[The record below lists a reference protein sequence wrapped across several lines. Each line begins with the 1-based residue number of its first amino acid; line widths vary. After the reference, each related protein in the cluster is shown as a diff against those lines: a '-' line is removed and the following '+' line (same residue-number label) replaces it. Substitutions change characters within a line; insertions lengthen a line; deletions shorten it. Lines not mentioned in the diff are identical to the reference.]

1 MKKWG
6 IRLLKAA
13 SALLLL
19 FVVVFGVW
27 LENATVVR
35 TSGGVYQAIMLPLSG
50 GSSIRWRADFSIT
63 ADKPNIQHI
72 QGPIVERKADKSF
85 AAQWVCGNSVHT
97 AEVGEY
103 DPLKVTCGDKA
114 YSYDFYP
121 PAKANDAATFITDGP
136 VAVTSD
142 LEGNLGYFLR
152 WGIDT
157 GVLNAAGNWAFGG
170 GHLVVAGDMFDRGRY
185 VYDLLWFLYDLEQ
198 QAEAYGGKVHILLGN
213 HEQYAFIGLIKS
225 VEAEHLWAIEQ
236 MMPYPVALRNATVL
250 GQWLRTKPVM
260 AKINNVLYMHG
271 GISELLLKSGKTI
284 EELNALNREA
294 LDNYSEISDDVF
306 ALTHGNHSL
315 TQYRGYAHAME
326 YYPEADQSL
335 IDRTKQ
341 QFGVDYLV
349 VGHSQAETLA
359 PKFGGDIYIVENTHF
374 SKEALVFEE
383 GQPVIKQLSLL
394 KERFE
399 DNAYQTRSFSLFNM
413 KDLKAF
419 FGIFSAV
426 SRVPE
431 R

>member
-1 MKKWG
+1 
-6 IRLLKAA
+6 
-13 SALLLL
+13 
-19 FVVVFGVW
+19 
-27 LENATVVR
+27 
-35 TSGGVYQAIMLPLSG
+35 MLPLPG
-50 GSSIRWRADFSIT
+50 GSSVRWRANFSIV
-63 ADKPNIQHI
+63 ADEPNIQHI
-72 QGPIVERKADKSF
+72 QGPIVERKADNSF
-85 AAQWVCGNSVHT
+85 AAQWVCGRGVHSRVVI
-97 AEVGEY
+97 EDEG
-103 DPLKVTCGDKA
+103 LQITCADHT

-121 PAKANDAATFITDGP
+121 PAETNDAATFITDAP

-142 LEGNLGYFLR
+142 LEGNLDYFLR

-157 GVLNAAGNWAFGG
+157 GVLNAAGNWDFGG
-170 GHLVVAGDMFDRGRY
+170 GHLVIAGDMFDRGRY

-236 MMPYPVALRNATVL
+236 MMPYPLALRNATVL

-260 AKINNVLYMHG
+260 TKINNVLYMHG
-271 GISELLLKSGKTI
+271 GISELVLKSGKTI

-383 GQPVIKQLSLL
+383 GQPVIKPLSLL

-399 DNAYQTRSFSLFNM
+399 DKAYQTRSFSLFNM
-413 KDLKAF
+413 NDLKAF
-419 FGIFSAV
+419 FGLFSAA